1 MREDDLKREVHE
13 NDDKKNRIRIMKN
26 EFDRIADEFKREK
39 ELKERELK
47 T

>member
-1 MREDDLKREVHE
+1 MHE

-26 EFDRIADEFKREK
+26 EYDRIAEEFRREK
-39 ELKERELK
+39 EIKERELK